1 MQNIKISRQLA
12 SIITMFAVLVFLAGG
27 LAYASTVYHGNT
39 KSHVFHAPGCR
50 YYNCKKC
57 VATFAS
63 REEAISAGYRACKV
77 CKP

>member
-1 MQNIKISRQLA
+1 MQNIKSRKQIS
-12 SIITMFAVLVFLAGG
+12 SFITMFAVLLLLAGAI
-27 LAYASTVYHGNT
+27 AYASTAYHGNT
-39 KSHVFHAPGCR
+39 KSHIFHAPDCR

-63 REEAISAGYRACKV
+63 IEEAISAGYQACKV